1 MAKRV
6 FHVAFLAALA
16 AGCGEDKPLGFEAGP
31 LGAVEVDADAAVQV
45 RSMLPLALTSL
56 QNISES
62 IQKAIELAIEDYGP
76 IHGRAVSLGQPV
88 DTMCS
93 SDGGGEGARQIAAD
107 PQVVGVIGPTC
118 SEASVGASPVLSAAG
133 LAMISPANASPDL
146 TSDLAGNPGPDYHPG
161 YFRVYSNGLYQA
173 QAVAHFAY
181 DELGLRQMATIHDGD
196 SVTHGLATAFANAF
210 SALGGEVVAIAIV
223 SKGDTDMSDTL
234 ADFAAAEPDGIFLPL
249 FAAEGYHL
257 VSQAKT
263 FDGLEEVT
271 LIAGSSTSTQEF
283 LGKPE
288 SEGVYL
294 SGHDSHFGTN
304 ANQVTDKDVNALSA
318 EYQAATDANF
328 FFHAYDA
335 TTLLLSAIE
344 SVAVEERGRLY
355 IDRSALREEIA
366 ATTDFQGIIG
376 TLTCDEFG
384 DCGTGRVN
392 IYYHADSSITDVAQL
407 PVEYQFAP

>member
-1 MAKRV
+1 MANRV
-6 FHVAFLAALA
+6 FHVALLAALA
-16 AGCGEDKPLGFEAGP
+16 AGCGEDEPLGFEAGP
-31 LGAVEVDADAAVQV
+31 LGAVEVDAGAAVQV
-45 RSMLPLALTSL
+45 RLMLPLALTGL

-76 IHGRAVSLGQPV
+76 ILGRSVSLGQPI

-93 SDGGGEGARQIAAD
+93 SDGGSEGARQIAAD
-107 PQVVGVIGPTC
+107 PQVVGVIGPAC

-133 LAMISPANASPDL
+133 LSAISPANASPDL
-146 TSDLAGNPGPDYHPG
+146 TSDLAGNSGPDYHPG

-196 SVTHGLATAFANAF
+196 SVTQGLANAFANAF
-210 SALGGEVVAIAIV
+210 RTLGGEVVAVATV
-223 SKGDTDMSDTL
+223 NKGDTDMSTAL
-234 ADFAAAEPDGIFLPL
+234 ADFAAGEPDGIFLPL
-249 FAAEGYHL
+249 FAAEGYHF
-257 VSQAKT
+257 VSQAKE
-263 FDGLEEVT
+263 FDGIEQVT

-283 LGKPE
+283 LGQPE

-294 SGHDSHFGTN
+294 SGHDLNFGTN
-304 ANQVTDKDVNALSA
+304 VNQVTGKDVNALSA

-344 SVAVEERGRLY
+344 SVAVEEGGKLH
-355 IDRSALREEIA
+355 IDRVALREEIA

-392 IYYHADSSITDVAQL
+392 IYYHEDSGITDIAQL

>member
-1 MAKRV
+1 MANRV
-6 FHVAFLAALA
+6 FHIALLAALA

-45 RSMLPLALTSL
+45 RSMLPLALTGL

-62 IQKAIELAIEDYGP
+62 IQKAIELAIEDYGL
-76 IHGRAVSLGQPV
+76 IHGRAVSLGQPI

-93 SDGGGEGARQIAAD
+93 SDGGSEGARQIAAD
-107 PQVVGVIGPTC
+107 PQVVGVIGPAC

-146 TSDLAGNPGPDYHPG
+146 TSDLAGNRGPDYHPG

-181 DELGLRQMATIHDGD
+181 IELGLRRMATIHDGD
-196 SVTHGLATAFANAF
+196 SVTQGLATAFANAF
-210 SALGGEVVAIAIV
+210 SALGGEVVAIATV
-223 SKGDTDMSDTL
+223 SKGDTDMSAAL

-257 VSQAKT
+257 VSQAKG

-283 LGKPE
+283 LGQPE

-304 ANQVTDKDVNALSA
+304 ANQVTGKDVSALSA

-344 SVAVEERGRLY
+344 SVAVEESGKLY
-355 IDRSALREEIA
+355 IDRVALREEIA

>member
-1 MAKRV
+1 
-6 FHVAFLAALA
+6 
-16 AGCGEDKPLGFEAGP
+16 
-31 LGAVEVDADAAVQV
+31 
-45 RSMLPLALTSL
+45 MLPLTGQ
-56 QNISES
+56 QNIAES
-62 IQKAIELAIEDYGP
+62 IQDAIELAVADYGP
-76 IHGRAVSLGQPV
+76 IHGRTVALGQPI

-93 SDGGGEGARQIAAD
+93 SEGGSEGARQIVAD
-107 PQVVGVIGPTC
+107 PQVVGVIGPAC
-118 SEASVGASPVLSAAG
+118 SGASVGASPVLSAAG
-133 LAMISPANASPDL
+133 LVTISPANASPDL

-181 DELGLRQMATIHDGD
+181 LELGLRRMATIHDGD

-210 SALGGEVVAIAIV
+210 SAMGGEVVAIATV
-223 SKGDTDMSDTL
+223 GKGDTDMSAAL

-257 VSQAKT
+257 VSQTKA
-263 FDGLEEVT
+263 FDGLAEVT
-271 LIAGSSTSTQEF
+271 LIAGSATSTQEF
-283 LGKPE
+283 LGEPE

-304 ANQVTDKDVNALSA
+304 ANQMTGKDVSALSA

-344 SVAVEERGRLY
+344 SVAVEEGGKLY
-355 IDRSALREEIA
+355 IDRVALREEIG
-366 ATTDFQGIIG
+366 ATADFQGIIG
-376 TLTCDEFG
+376 TLTCDDFG

-392 IYYHADSSITDVAQL
+392 IYYHADSGITDVAQL

>member
-1 MAKRV
+1 MANRV
-6 FHVAFLAALA
+6 FHVALLAALA

-31 LGAVEVDADAAVQV
+31 LGAVEVDTGAAVQV
-45 RSMLPLALTSL
+45 RLMLPLTSL

-76 IHGRAVSLGQPV
+76 IHGRAVSLGQPL

-93 SDGGGEGARQIAAD
+93 SDGGSEGARQIAAD
-107 PQVVGVIGPTC
+107 PQVVGIIGPTC

-133 LAMISPANASPDL
+133 LSMISPANASPDL

-181 DELGLRQMATIHDGD
+181 DELGLRRMATIHDGD

-210 SALGGEVVAIAIV
+210 SILGGEVVAIATV
-223 SKGDTDMSDTL
+223 SKGDTDMSTAL
-234 ADFAAAEPDGIFLPL
+234 ADLAVGEPDGIFLPL

-257 VSQAKT
+257 VSQAKG
-263 FDGLEEVT
+263 FDRLEEVT
-271 LIAGSSTSTQEF
+271 LIAGSATSTQEF
-283 LGKPE
+283 LGQPE

-294 SGHDSHFGTN
+294 SGHDSHFGSN
-304 ANQVTDKDVNALSA
+304 VNQVTGKDVNALSA

-335 TTLLLSAIE
+335 TTLLLSAVE
-344 SVAVEERGRLY
+344 SVAVEEGGKLY
-355 IDRSALREEIA
+355 IDREALREEIA
-366 ATTDFQGIIG
+366 SNDRLSGHYRHTH
-376 TLTCDEFG
+376 LR
-384 DCGTGRVN
+384 RVRRLR
-392 IYYHADSSITDVAQL
+392 HRAREHLL
-407 PVEYQFAP
+407 PRTSRTSRSCR

>member
-6 FHVAFLAALA
+6 FHIALLAALA

-45 RSMLPLALTSL
+45 RSMLPLTGLHS
-56 QNISES
+56 ISES

-76 IHGRAVSLGQPV
+76 IHGRAVALGQPV

-93 SDGGGEGARQIAAD
+93 SDGGSEGARQIAAD
-107 PQVVGVIGPTC
+107 PQVVGVIGPAC

-146 TSDLAGNPGPDYHPG
+146 TSDLAGNRGPDYHPG

-181 DELGLRQMATIHDGD
+181 DELGLRRMATIHDGD

-210 SALGGEVVAIAIV
+210 SALGGEGVAIATV
-223 SKGDTDMSDTL
+223 SKGDTDMSAAL

-257 VSQAKT
+257 VSQAKE
-263 FDGLEEVT
+263 FDGLGEVT

-283 LGKPE
+283 LGQPE

-304 ANQVTDKDVNALSA
+304 VNQVTGKDVSALSA

-344 SVAVEERGRLY
+344 SVAVEEGGKLY
-355 IDRSALREEIA
+355 IDRVALREEIA
-366 ATTDFQGIIG
+366 ATTGFQGIIG

-392 IYYHADSSITDVAQL
+392 IYYHADSNITDVAQL

>member
-1 MAKRV
+1 MTNRV
-6 FHVAFLAALA
+6 FHVALLAALVA
-16 AGCGEDKPLGFEAGP
+16 ACGEKDEPLGFEAGP
-31 LGAVEVDADAAVQV
+31 LGAVEVDAGAAVQM
-45 RSMLPLALTSL
+45 RSMLPLTGQ
-56 QNISES
+56 QNIAES
-62 IQKAIELAIEDYGP
+62 IQDAIELAVADYGP
-76 IHGRAVSLGQPV
+76 IHGRTVALGQPI

-93 SDGGGEGARQIAAD
+93 SEGGSEGARQIVAD
-107 PQVVGVIGPTC
+107 PQVVGVIGPAC
-118 SEASVGASPVLSAAG
+118 SGASVGASPVLSAAG
-133 LAMISPANASPDL
+133 LVTISPANASPDL

-181 DELGLRQMATIHDGD
+181 LELGLRRMATIHDGD

-210 SALGGEVVAIAIV
+210 SAMGGEVVAIATV
-223 SKGDTDMSDTL
+223 GKGDTDMSAAL

-257 VSQAKT
+257 VSQTKA
-263 FDGLEEVT
+263 FDGLAEVT
-271 LIAGSSTSTQEF
+271 LIAGSATSTQEF
-283 LGKPE
+283 LGEPE

-304 ANQVTDKDVNALSA
+304 ANQVTGKDVSALSA

-344 SVAVEERGRLY
+344 SVAVEEGGKLY
-355 IDRSALREEIA
+355 IDRVALREEIG
-366 ATTDFQGIIG
+366 ATADFQGIIG
-376 TLTCDEFG
+376 TLTCDDFG

-392 IYYHADSSITDVAQL
+392 IYYHADSGITDVAQL

>member
-6 FHVAFLAALA
+6 FQVAFLAALV
-16 AGCGEDKPLGFEAGP
+16 AGCSKDKPLGFEAGP
-31 LGAVEVDADAAVQV
+31 LGAVEVDTGAAVQV
-45 RSMLPLALTSL
+45 RSMLPLTGL

-62 IQKAIELAIEDYGP
+62 IQKAIELAVEDYGP
-76 IHGRAVSLGQPV
+76 IHGRAVSLGQPL

-93 SDGGGEGARQIAAD
+93 SDGGSEGARQIAAD

-133 LAMISPANASPDL
+133 LSMISPANASPDL

-181 DELGLRQMATIHDGD
+181 LKLDLRRMATIHDGD

-210 SALGGEVVAIAIV
+210 SMLGGEVVAIATV
-223 SKGDTDMSDTL
+223 SKGDTDMSTAL

-257 VSQAKT
+257 VSQAKA
-263 FDGLEEVT
+263 FDGLDQVT
-271 LIAGSSTSTQEF
+271 LIAGSATSTQEF
-283 LGKPE
+283 LGQPE

-294 SGHDSHFGTN
+294 SGHDSHFGSN
-304 ANQVTDKDVNALSA
+304 ANQITGKDAGALSA

-344 SVAVEERGRLY
+344 SVAVEESGTLY
-355 IDRSALREEIA
+355 IDRVALREEIA

-392 IYYHADSSITDVAQL
+392 IYYHSDSGITDVAQL

>member
-6 FHVAFLAALA
+6 FHIAFLAALA

-45 RSMLPLALTSL
+45 RSMLPLALTGL

-62 IQKAIELAIEDYGP
+62 IQKATELAIEDYGL

-93 SDGGGEGARQIAAD
+93 SNGGSEGARQIAAD
-107 PQVVGVIGPTC
+107 PQVVGVIGPAC

-133 LAMISPANASPDL
+133 LSTISPANASPDL
-146 TSDLAGNPGPDYHPG
+146 TSDLAGNRGPDYHPG

-181 DELGLRQMATIHDGD
+181 DELGLRRMATIHDGD
-196 SVTHGLATAFANAF
+196 SVTQGLATAFANAF
-210 SALGGEVVAIAIV
+210 NALGGEVVVIDTV
-223 SKGDTDMSDTL
+223 SKGDTDMSAAL

-249 FAAEGYHL
+249 FAAEGYHF
-257 VSQAKT
+257 VSQAKV

-283 LGKPE
+283 LEKPE

-304 ANQVTDKDVNALSA
+304 ANQVTGKDVSALSA

-335 TTLLLSAIE
+335 TILLLSAVE
-344 SVAVEERGRLY
+344 SVAVEEGGKLY
-355 IDRSALREEIA
+355 IDRVALREEIA

-392 IYYHADSSITDVAQL
+392 IYYHTDSSITDVAQL